1 MVNQYLDLLSRP
13 SKNADD
19 FGSYIN
25 YLDISVVVGLLPY
38 NAAETHSPFLNDDRE
53 YSLSTV
59 S

>member
-38 NAAETHSPFLNDDRE
+38 NAAETHSPFPYDDRE
-53 YSLSTV
+53 YSLSST
-59 S
+59 